1 MSLNQ
6 KGSQMISS
14 TAPAINAADLGGGA
28 LNVPATKSLT
38 RYYWWNEGLHGY
50 NRIDN
55 GASSIGGKPGPANS
69 VSYPQS
75 LTVGSTWNPD
85 LYYREAL

>member
-1 MSLNQ
+1 
-6 KGSQMISS
+6 MISS
-14 TAPAINAADLGGGA
+14 PAPAINAADLGGGA

-55 GASSIGGKPGPANS
+55 GASSIGGKPGPAPRPFTP
-69 VSYPQS
+69 VVAHDHMRQPPRTYPP
-75 LTVGSTWNPD
+75 STPPP
-85 LYYREAL
+85 RRGR